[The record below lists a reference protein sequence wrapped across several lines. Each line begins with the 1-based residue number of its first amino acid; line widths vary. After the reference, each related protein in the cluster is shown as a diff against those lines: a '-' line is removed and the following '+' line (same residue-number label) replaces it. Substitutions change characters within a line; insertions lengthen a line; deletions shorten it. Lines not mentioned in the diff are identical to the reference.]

1 MRGRGSHGRDQR
13 RGDKAR
19 VIVSW
24 RNDKPQ
30 RAVRSFV
37 LVDLKEALAERV
49 YGDSDDGVGVG
60 IEVGPP
66 AKGLR
71 RDGVL
76 LDLLGPARE
85 ALLADVFQYPRQV
98 TRSAKDA

>member
-1 MRGRGSHGRDQR
+1 VAWGYDEP
-13 RGDKAR
+13 D
-19 VIVSW
+19 
-24 RNDKPQ
+24 
-30 RAVRSFV
+30 RAARSFV
-37 LVDLKEALAERV
+37 LVDLQKAFAKGM
-49 YGDSDDGVGVG
+49 YGHADDGVGVG

-85 ALLADVFQYPRQV
+85 ALLADVFQHTGQV
-98 TRSAKDA
+98 A